1 MATNKQIER
10 SLNRAQKLRERQKAL
25 AEKVREAEREADR
38 IVGQALREGATDS
51 RSRWAKYRHLNMME
65 FYSLA
70 VAGGASPAEP
80 ENRGSDS
87 GEATA
92 DEVGGNQ
99 GY

>member
-10 SLNRAQKLRERQKAL
+10 SLNRAQKLREQQAAL
-25 AEKVREAEREADR
+25 DEKLRAAEREADR

-65 FYSLA
+65 FYSLV
-70 VAGGASPAEP
+70 VAGGDSPAEP
-80 ENRGSDS
+80 ENRGSDY

-99 GY
+99 GF

>member
-10 SLNRAQKLRERQKAL
+10 SLNRAQKLREQQAAL
-25 AEKVREAEREADR
+25 DEKLRAAEREADW

-51 RSRWAKYRHLNMME
+51 RSRWAKYRHLNMKE
-65 FYSLA
+65 FYSLV
-70 VAGGASPAEP
+70 VAGGDSPAEP

-99 GY
+99 GF

>member
-10 SLNRAQKLRERQKAL
+10 SLNRAQKLREQQAAL
-25 AEKVREAEREADR
+25 DEKLRAAEREADR

-51 RSRWAKYRHLNMME
+51 RSRWAKYQHLNMME
-65 FYSLA
+65 FYSLV
-70 VAGGASPAEP
+70 VAGGDSPAEP
-80 ENRGSDS
+80 ENHGSDF

-99 GY
+99 GF

>member
-10 SLNRAQKLRERQKAL
+10 SLNRAQKLREQQAAL
-25 AEKVREAEREADR
+25 DEKLRAAEREADR

-65 FYSLA
+65 FYSLV
-70 VAGGASPAEP
+70 VAGGDSPAEP
-80 ENRGSDS
+80 ENRGSDY

-92 DEVGGNQ
+92 DEVGGNL
-99 GY
+99 GF